1 MPVVA
6 YVEAVVFFA
15 AFGLASASHLRS
27 VRAQLIRA
35 GTLLMAVA
43 LTAVFADRATAD
55 EMVKL
60 LPGTANEINA
70 YVAGPED
77 AKERVLIVHDWFGL
91 TSSTMAEAVWFGQ
104 HGIRAVAI
112 DLYDG
117 QVAETHGEAEKLM
130 KGLDPAAATRTIRN
144 ALEAIGA
151 AERPVV
157 IIGYSISG
165 KIALDAQ
172 LADQQMISGAALVYG
187 SGYETIPDAALK
199 SLTRPLLVVTGSKD
213 NRSVSAQEALRDRMS
228 AFGYL
233 IEAYVYPG
241 VDHAYAQ
248 SLFNGGKNFDLKAT
262 MATREVIEDFV
273 KQATDGAR
281 GEALA
286 DAERPASLPQD
297 LPSQEVTGSHGSGP
311 PFAVRL
317 LLKRTSGGNEKPCT
331 GVVLSKHWVMTAGH
345 CVRAA
350 PVQDD
355 NKDRVKVRAGANA
368 TSDSA
373 NVFVGGGSYYIHPE
387 YSGSNRDLGD
397 DFALILLYDGG
408 LSSFTPAKI
417 MGESSAGYL
426 TSEIGRGIG
435 HAWIAGYGQGSG
447 PGGAKSCSTGTG
459 GVSRTGNFKILP
471 NWPNGAGQIPTRWS
485 PGSPFINEIRL
496 KFGHHTP
503 CDGDSGGPIYFQYD
517 GQDVVAGLHAGTV
530 NDFLTELHKGPSI
543 RRRLDW
549 IIDMS
554 KEKGVPLKCTPS
566 FSNVG
571 PDWWSCTESNVA
583 NLDVRNTY
591 SGAECVSSIAEK
603 AKNLHYGGGVF
614 VPTGDATQVICPIVK
629 AIFDSRGRLTVAV
642 AATGGTKCRLVSH
655 GVFTFDSESS
665 EEKTFPGAGISG
677 LEFEIPSSLRG
688 ATELSCTLQT
698 GDRILNYLA
707 RED

>member
-1 MPVVA
+1 MGCDTSDPCSHGKPMRNGAATLSFFSTLSKEQMTMAIIHKTSRRIATAFVTIGCVQLASVSPAAALDGLVRTDKVSEVRSMQSPKSASAGCPSGRVVVGGGAMSVVA
-6 YVEAVVFFA
+6 HVGAAVVSRVLGFVI
-15 AFGLASASHLRS
+15 ASHPRSAGARLMKGRTLLR
-27 VRAQLIRA
+27 
-35 GTLLMAVA
+35 LLMAAAVA
-43 LTAVFADRATAD
+43 TVLADSAAPD
-55 EMVKL
+55 EMIKL
-60 LPGTANEINA
+60 LPGTSNEISA

-91 TSSTMAEAVWFGQ
+91 TASTMAEAVWFGQ

-117 QVAETHGEAEKLM
+117 QVAETHDEAEKLM
-130 KGLDPAAATRTIRN
+130 NGLDPAAAARTIHN

-151 AERPVV
+151 TERPVV
-157 IIGYSISG
+157 IIGYSMGG

-172 LADQQMISGAALVYG
+172 LAEQQMISGAALVYG

-199 SLTRPLLVVTGSKD
+199 TLTRPVLAVTGSKD
-213 NRSVSAQEALRDRMS
+213 DGSVSAQKALQDRMS
-228 AFGYL
+228 AFGHL
-233 IEAYVYPG
+233 IEAYVYP
-241 VDHAYAQ
+241 DANHAYAQ
-248 SLFNGGKNFDLKAT
+248 SLFNGGKNFDLKPT
-262 MATREVIEDFV
+262 TATREVIEDFV
-273 KQATDGAR
+273 KQAADHAR
-281 GEALA
+281 GETFAG
-286 DAERPASLPQD
+286 AERPDSLPKD

-311 PFAVRL
+311 PFVVRL

-345 CVRAA
+345 CVRGA
-350 PVQDD
+350 PVHDD
-355 NKDRVKVRAGANA
+355 NKDRVKVRSGANA

-408 LSSFTPAKI
+408 MSSFTPAKI

-459 GVSRTGNFKILP
+459 GVSRTGNFKIVP
-471 NWPNGAGQIPTRWS
+471 NWPNGSGQIPTRWS
-485 PGSPFINEIRL
+485 PGSPFINEMRL

-554 KEKGVPLKCTPS
+554 KNKGVPLKCTPG

-571 PDWWSCTESNVA
+571 PDWWSCTE
-583 NLDVRNTY
+583 
-591 SGAECVSSIAEK
+591 
-603 AKNLHYGGGVF
+603 
-614 VPTGDATQVICPIVK
+614 
-629 AIFDSRGRLTVAV
+629 
-642 AATGGTKCRLVSH
+642 
-655 GVFTFDSESS
+655 
-665 EEKTFPGAGISG
+665 
-677 LEFEIPSSLRG
+677 
-688 ATELSCTLQT
+688 
-698 GDRILNYLA
+698 
-707 RED
+707 